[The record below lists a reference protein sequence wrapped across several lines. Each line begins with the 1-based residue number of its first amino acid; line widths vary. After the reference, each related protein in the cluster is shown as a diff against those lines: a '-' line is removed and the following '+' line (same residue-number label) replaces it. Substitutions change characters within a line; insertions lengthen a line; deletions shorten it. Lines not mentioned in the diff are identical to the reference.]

1 MEGGEWRKREEGRGR
16 REEGGEGKGEKEVQ
30 VCMTIIVLHASIH
43 SNLLSAAV
51 GWGR

>member
-1 MEGGEWRKREEGRGR
+1 MEEEGGGGR
-16 REEGGEGKGEKEVQ
+16 REEGGERKGEKEVQ